1 MVSLASAVNEYTLKL
16 SLRKREEV
24 KEEDEEEDK
33 KKKKPFR
40 IGEAFQV
47 GADANVVGRRS
58 DYL

>member
-16 SLRKREEV
+16 ALRKREEV

-33 KKKKPFR
+33 KKKKTFR

-47 GADANVVGRRS
+47 GAGANVVGRRN